1 MMATCL
7 PGDILARAWRRQV
20 GRLQPGAQAD
30 LVVVNAKRRVDAFRT
45 IVRATED
52 DVDLVV
58 INGERRYGTQA
69 LISGVSTMTTLTVGG
84 RAMQLSLGQPSDLTK
99 AWEWAEV
106 VDRMEEVR
114 AHPKR
119 EVEAANAMYARW
131 AGRLDDREAP
141 LRLALDMP
149 TGLARLSDTE
159 FNRAVTAIVTGL
171 RDAHTRYVGPST
183 LRDQVAVLPF
193 LPSSTALSPTPGTS

>member
-7 PGDILARAWRRQV
+7 PGDTLARAWSRQV
-20 GRLQPGAQAD
+20 GRLQPEAQAD
-30 LVVVNAKRRVDAFRT
+30 VLVINAKRGADPFRS

-58 INGERRYGTQA
+58 IDGHRRYGIA
-69 LISGVSTMTTLTVGG
+69 ELMSGASTVTTLTVGD
-84 RAMQLSLGQPSDLTK
+84 RRMQLSLTQPSDASK
-99 AWEWAEV
+99 AWEWPEV
-106 VDRMEEVR
+106 IDRMEEVR

-149 TGLARLSDTE
+149 TGLAP
-159 FNRAVTAIVTGL
+159 IGGL
-171 RDAHTRYVGPST
+171 PKDLDELVIPPLESLTHNGEWLDSVVGRGFHSG
-183 LRDQVAVLPF
+183 VLDG
-193 LPSSTALSPTPGTS
+193 LAGYYRQ